1 MNDKKS
7 AIEKLEYFKEF
18 LNEINKNIPS
28 VRQLLRQT
36 GSSKTVTISPPPMIG
51 GLIMRNIDPLTCIFE
66 PPYGMS
72 VIDLLTDCIDEA
84 IGVIES
90 DEDFFKKQKEENIM
104 KKRVFPKRHQKLYQ
118 KKYL

>member
-1 MNDKKS
+1 MLN
-7 AIEKLEYFKEF
+7 EWEYG
-18 LNEINKNIPS
+18 NPTSHTRSEINKNIPS

-90 DEDFFKKQKEENIM
+90 DEDFFKKQKEENIIS
-104 KKRVFPKRHQKLYQ
+104 KKTPKTLSKKNICSTWQK
-118 KKYL
+118 